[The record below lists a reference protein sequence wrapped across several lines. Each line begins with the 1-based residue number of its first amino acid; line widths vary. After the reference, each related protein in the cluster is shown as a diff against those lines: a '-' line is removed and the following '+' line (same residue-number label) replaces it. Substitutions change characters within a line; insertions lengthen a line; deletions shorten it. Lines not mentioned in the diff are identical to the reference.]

1 VLRAVQEPKLGLNH
15 LKPVIGLQR
24 LSCLRKERQM
34 SSRKVPIG
42 GWSLSWGGA
51 GHELAQQLSLLIPLL
66 KDGGDSL
73 GQGW

>member
-1 VLRAVQEPKLGLNH
+1 
-15 LKPVIGLQR
+15 
-24 LSCLRKERQM
+24 M

-66 KDGGDSL
+66 KDGVDSL
-73 GQGW
+73 GQG